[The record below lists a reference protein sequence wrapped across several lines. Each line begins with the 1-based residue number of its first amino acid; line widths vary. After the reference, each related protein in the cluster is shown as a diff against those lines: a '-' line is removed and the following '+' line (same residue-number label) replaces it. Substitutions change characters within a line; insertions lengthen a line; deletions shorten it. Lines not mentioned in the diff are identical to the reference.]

1 MRAAAAEDN
10 ERREATCP
18 SCGHISVGC
27 DLGDLLVAS
36 ANHDRCCAVPHD
48 NQGEEL
54 EVAFPGLAT
63 LLQED
68 DEESAVPRLVPDH
81 CPDSDDEDSSD
92 EDIEPAM
99 CTEAF
104 KAYLATLVE
113 AREVMQVSARAM
125 DTIKDGC
132 ASYVRALAE
141 AISKDIEASG
151 GGEAIR
157 RKLKPLENIH
167 SKIPTSKHEAKEFEK
182 LFDVVHACKPRLVG
196 YDIEGRPEYVHDM
209 HFRNQLDDLLSSPEL
224 LNDALRDVP
233 SEPGV
238 SSDVRH
244 GAVWRAHRM
253 VRAETSPFLIQL
265 FTDAMEVTNPLG
277 AARTKW
283 KFVFGYWSLLNLSAQ
298 HQTARSNMRLAFICT
313 AEVFKKYGPATIISG
328 GQNADGSWQDDTS
341 FGAWM
346 ERGEE
351 GTRAVCKPY
360 ELHELIL
367 YAICHRWHFGQ
378 RRPRRAPALG
388 FVACHRYC

>member
-1 MRAAAAEDN
+1 MLHIHKSLTITDCCYPCLSFVAPRACLRAHTYGIGAEGN
-10 ERREATCP
+10 ERLEATCP

-27 DLGDLLVAS
+27 DLHDLLRAS
-36 ANHDRCCAVPHD
+36 GNHDRFCAVPHY

-68 DEESAVPRLVPDH
+68 DEESAVPGLVPYR

-92 EDIEPAM
+92 VEDTQEDAIVQ
-99 CTEAF
+99 EAF

-125 DTIKDGC
+125 DAIKEGS

-157 RKLKPLENIH
+157 RKLKPLDNIH

-209 HFRNQLDDLLSSPEL
+209 HFPNQLDDLLSSPEL
-224 LNDALRDVP
+224 LNDALRGVP
-233 SEPGV
+233 LEPGV

-253 VRAETSPFLIQL
+253 VRAEISPFLIQL

-351 GTRAVCKPY
+351 GT
-360 ELHELIL
+360 
-367 YAICHRWHFGQ
+367 
-378 RRPRRAPALG
+378 
-388 FVACHRYC
+388 